1 MDVAVSTPG
10 EPPGEEKLG
19 SAAEE
24 AAKLAAALQ
33 DFAQRTTRGRV
44 ATGSAEC
51 RLCPICQLISLMRDS
66 NPAVVEHLAIAA
78 ESIVAAIAAAA
89 APYQRPPRPDQRS
102 PWPGHRP
109 RHDGVKHIDI
119 DEH

>member
-1 MDVAVSTPG
+1 MDVAVSSPR

-33 DFAQRTTRGRV
+33 DFARRTSADRV

-51 RLCPICQLISLMRDS
+51 RLCPICQLISLVRDS
-66 NPAVVEHLAIAA
+66 NPAVVEHLVVAA
-78 ESIVAAIAAAA
+78 ESLVAAIAAAV
-89 APYQRPPRPDQRS
+89 APYQRQDQRPYGAGRS
-102 PWPGHRP
+102 PGHV
-109 RHDGVKHIDI
+109 GVQHIDI
-119 DEH
+119 DE

>member
-1 MDVAVSTPG
+1 MDVAVSTPR

-33 DFAQRTTRGRV
+33 DFVRHSTGDRV

-51 RLCPICQLISLMRDS
+51 RLCPICQLISLVRDS
-66 NPAVVEHLAIAA
+66 NPAVVEHLVVAA
-78 ESIVAAIAAAA
+78 ESLVAAIAATV
-89 APYQRPPRPDQRS
+89 APYQRQDQRKDQ
-102 PWPGHRP
+102 PGHRP
-109 RHDGVKHIDI
+109 GRVGVQHIDI
-119 DEH
+119 DE